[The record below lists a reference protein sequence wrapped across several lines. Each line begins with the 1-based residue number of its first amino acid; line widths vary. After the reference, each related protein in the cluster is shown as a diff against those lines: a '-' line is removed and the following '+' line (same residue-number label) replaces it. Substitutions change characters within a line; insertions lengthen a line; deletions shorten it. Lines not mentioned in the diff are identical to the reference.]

1 MKIRCEYCGN
11 YLSDTDETCP
21 SCGAPNEH
29 LVRGAEGEPKTI
41 EELRAFAAKH
51 SLPLEQMRFFLGEDC
66 REPRAFGIYR
76 ETNGDFV
83 VYKNKS
89 DGQRAERYRGKD
101 EAFAVNEL
109 WQKMRSEVLLRKRNQ
124 RNPQG
129 QPDRSEP
136 EAPYRAPRRRR
147 RRGPNPVLIIVI
159 LMLLFSGLQTLLKSN
174 LNAEPS
180 WQRGY
185 YSYDGGHYYRS
196 GYDDWYAYDDAAE
209 DWTIADV
216 DSSSP
221 LYTDADDYYEGSW
234 YTEGADYG
242 DFSDSEYYSSDSSS
256 RDDDWDSNWDDDDDW
271 DSDWDDDDWDWDSGS
286 DWDSGDTDWD
296 SDW

>member
-11 YLSDTDETCP
+11 YLSDTDEVCP

-29 LVRGAEGEPKTI
+29 LLRGAAGEPKTI
-41 EELRAFAAKH
+41 GELRAFAQRH
-51 SLPLEQMRFFLGEDC
+51 NLPLEQMRFFLGEDC
-66 REPRAFGIYR
+66 REPRAFGIYQ

-89 DGQRAERYRGKD
+89 DGQRAVRYRGRD

-109 WQKMRSEVLLRKRNQ
+109 YQKMRSEVQLRKAARQ
-124 RNPQG
+124 PRQTEQTRQG
-129 QPDRSEP
+129 QRSP
-136 EAPYRAPRRRR
+136 QRR
-147 RRGPNPVLIIVI
+147 RRGPNPVLLVVI
-159 LMLLFSGLQTLLKSN
+159 LVLLISVVRTLVAGGLR
-174 LNAEPS
+174 AGAPS

-185 YSYDGGHYYRS
+185 YSYDGGYYYRS
-196 GYDDWYAYDDAAE
+196 GYDDWFTYDDGAG
-209 DWTIADV
+209 DWTYADV
-216 DSSSP
+216 DPDGP
-221 LYTDADDYYEGSW
+221 LYTDSDDYYQGGS

-242 DFSDSEYYSSDSSS
+242 DFSQSEYYTEASSD
-256 RDDDWDSNWDDDDDW
+256 DDDDDW

-286 DWDSGDTDWD
+286 DWDSGGTDWD